1 MENLFMRNFELDGI
15 GSFSRVV
22 LIMNAGN
29 PVVGLQWRS
38 QRQSHFLDAERVLFT
53 LLIYII
59 NQF

>member
-29 PVVGLQWRS
+29 PVVGLQWKS
-38 QRQSHFLDAERVLFT
+38 FIYASHLH
-53 LLIYII
+53 
-59 NQF
+59 N

>member
-38 QRQSHFLDAERVLFT
+38 QRQSHFFRRWKSF
-53 LLIYII
+53 IYASHLH
-59 NQF
+59 N